1 MNRHVVL
8 PTQILRRAAAIV
20 LVAITLF
27 AASGCSS
34 AFSPERLPTPQSVRD
49 GWPLT
54 VEFTTVVN
62 LPVSSKVTING
73 IRAGVVDSIRS
84 SGSIAV
90 VELSIDRGYVIGA
103 DAQVE
108 LRQDTLLG
116 DTYVAISNPANAW
129 SKRLASGQ
137 KLTKDH
143 VKPPV
148 QVEDLMVS
156 LANFLG
162 SGSLPQLG
170 NTFEKVNSQFPDR
183 PAEVTRVMAPLVET
197 LNAYASNTA
206 DLTAMLNSVVGIT
219 TELDKRRPMLET
231 FMSAPGV
238 MQVRGA
244 MLGLWII
251 RLFATLDRGLTPLV
265 PAAPLFDGLSSVVNT
280 VVKPLLIPGWP
291 NYHGQPANATALFNL
306 FNDKLI
312 PFFKNAPRLNIRKLS
327 IDNGVSNTE
336 LAGQM
341 VKAFRTIGM
350 VP

>member
-1 MNRHVVL
+1 MNR
-8 PTQILRRAAAIV
+8 RIV
-20 LVAITLF
+20 LHTWMIRRLITVGL
-27 AASGCSS
+27 ATLTLLVASGCSS
-34 AFSPERLPTPQSVRD
+34 AFSPERLPTPQSVHD

-54 VEFTTVVN
+54 IEFTTVVN

-84 SGSIAV
+84 EGSVAV
-90 VELSIDRGYVIGA
+90 VRLSVNDGYVVGK

-116 DTYVAISNPANAW
+116 DTYVSISNPANAW
-129 SKRLASGQ
+129 SNRLAPGQ

-170 NTFEKVNSQFPDR
+170 NTFRKVNAQFPDR
-183 PAEVTRVMAPLVET
+183 PAEVTRVMGPLVET
-197 LNAYASNTA
+197 LNAYANNTTA
-206 DLTAMLNSVVGIT
+206 LTSMLNSVAGLT
-219 TELDKRRPMLET
+219 TQLNEQRPMLET
-231 FMSAPGV
+231 FMSPAGV

-244 MLGLWII
+244 MLGIKVI
-251 RLFATLDRGLTPLV
+251 ELFSMLDRGLTPLV
-265 PAAPLFDGLSSVVNT
+265 PAVPLIDGLSGVVNT
-280 VVKPLLIPGWP
+280 VIKPLLIPGWP

-306 FNDKLI
+306 LNDKLI
-312 PFFKNAPRLNIRKLS
+312 PFFKNTPRLNIRQLA
-327 IDNGVSNTE
+327 IDNGVSNAE